1 MKCFMSRCIATMMLS
16 WMIIALTSCG
26 SMQHIESKGDS
37 SALESVPWPQ
47 PAFSPTEKKQTSP
60 GLSVVYFYKKIR
72 HINEM
77 PDSERMAE
85 KGVPGEPIPMI
96 DHQFGLG
103 EVFGSG
109 ESKGVCV
116 QMQGYLNFK
125 NTGVYRIKA
134 NSNDGI
140 QVFLDNQR
148 ILNDPDV
155 HAARFT
161 STAEIEIMQPGH
173 YAVLVRYFQRKGTA
187 TLEMYWKTPGS
198 ETFDIIPAMAYSHD
212 SDPS

>member
-1 MKCFMSRCIATMMLS
+1 MPSSKWMK
-16 WMIIALTSCG
+16 
-26 SMQHIESKGDS
+26 E
-37 SALESVPWPQ
+37 
-47 PAFSPTEKKQTSP
+47 
-60 GLSVVYFYKKIR
+60 
-72 HINEM
+72 N
-77 PDSERMAE
+77 
-85 KGVPGEPIPMI
+85 GVPGEPIHMI
-96 DHQFGLG
+96 DHQFGSG

-109 ESKGVCV
+109 ENQGVCV
-116 QMQGYLNFK
+116 QMQGYLTFEK
-125 NTGVYRIKA
+125 TGIYQIKA

-140 QVFLDNQR
+140 QVFLDNKM

-161 STAEIEIMQPGH
+161 PAAEMEIRQPGH

-212 SDPS
+212 SGTS